1 MNTDNVYIVLLLV
14 LGIVVLSNL
23 AMFAWARS
31 MRGMK
36 FDWFK
41 NARNNLNQPF
51 KTEGDSLDE
60 LRKRVD
66 DLSKQKQKE

>member
-1 MNTDNVYIVLLLV
+1 MDTDKVYIVILLV

-23 AMFAWARS
+23 AMLTLV
-31 MRGMK
+31 RGSKSAK

-41 NARNNLNQPF
+41 TIRGFDQSY
-51 KTEGDSLDE
+51 KTQDDSLSE

-66 DLSKQKQKE
+66 DLSKGEKKEG